1 METKIT
7 IIYKGIKK
15 EVEYPKTELQLKEIF
30 DLINDN
36 KFSESSNFI
45 TYLNNEQ
52 EEKIHNESLFNEL
65 NENSNEKVELIL
77 KKEVNP
83 TKKSLLSNLINKYS
97 IHRIDSFQIINKNAQ
112 FKILLEQKNDDLLQQ
127 FQKLSMD
134 KSFLE
139 NEIENSKKKQL
150 DYTDLINLIDNEV
163 KELKINKENIE
174 KELEEKKN
182 ELEEKKNEL
191 KIIKEMISK
200 DDQIIKEHLKNE
212 SEFKKLKIKI
222 EKLKNIKNQLEE
234 ETKDFDEKKQQN
246 QILKDKIERDK
257 KIMIEEKKRIEN
269 MNNLTIILKNGIEY
283 NNKIQIMKDQLK
295 KTINEEITLF
305 LGNFENKFIEEL
317 NELKTNKIKKIN
329 EYFEEIKK
337 NEKERIQFYNNF
349 TKEYEE
355 SKKELETIMKLNNSF
370 FGIECKICKETI
382 KGIRY
387 ECSKCEEYNL
397 CEKCELKNYIYK
409 IHPITHK
416 FYKIRKKTE
425 KILINPKENNLN
437 K

>member
-36 KFSESSNFI
+36 QFSESSNFI

-52 EEKIHNESLFNEL
+52 EANIHNESLFNEL

-83 TKKSLLSNLINKYS
+83 VKKSLLSNLINKYS

-112 FKILLEQKNDDLLQQ
+112 FKILLEQKNEDLLQQ

-134 KSFLE
+134 KLFLE
-139 NEIENSKKKQL
+139 NEIEKLKKKQL
-150 DYTDLINLIDNEV
+150 GYTDIVNLIDKEIE
-163 KELKINKENIE
+163 ELKINKKNIE

-182 ELEEKKNEL
+182 ELEEKKKEL
-191 KIIKEMISK
+191 KVIKEMLNK
-200 DDQIIKEHLKNE
+200 DDQIIKEQLKNE
-212 SEFKKLKIKI
+212 SELKILKTKI
-222 EKLKNIKNQLEE
+222 KNLKNIKNQLEE
-234 ETKDFDEKKQQN
+234 ETKDFDEKKKQN
-246 QILKDKIERDK
+246 QILKDNIERDK
-257 KIMIEEKKRIEN
+257 KIIIEEKKRIEN

-283 NNKIQIMKDQLK
+283 KNNNQIMKDQLK
-295 KTINEEITLF
+295 KKINKEITLF
-305 LGNFENKFIEEL
+305 MGNFENKCLEEL
-317 NELKTNKIKKIN
+317 NELKTNKIKTIN

-355 SKKELETIMKLNNSF
+355 NKKELETIVKLNNSF

-387 ECSKCEEYNL
+387 ECSKCEEYNI

-425 KILINPKENNLN
+425 KILITPIENNLN

>member
-182 ELEEKKNEL
+182 ELKV
-191 KIIKEMISK
+191 IKEMLNKS
-200 DDQIIKEHLKNE
+200 DQTIKEQLKNE
-212 SEFKKLKIKI
+212 SELKILKKKI
-222 EKLKNIKNQLEE
+222 ENLKNMKNQLEE

-246 QILKDKIERDK
+246 KILKDKIERDK
-257 KIMIEEKKRIEN
+257 KKIIEEKKRIEN

-295 KTINEEITLF
+295 KTINKEITLF
-305 LGNFENKFIEEL
+305 IGNFENKFIEEL
-317 NELKTNKIKKIN
+317 NELKTNKIKTIN

-425 KILINPKENNLN
+425 KMLITPKENNLN

>member
-36 KFSESSNFI
+36 QFSESSNFI

-52 EEKIHNESLFNEL
+52 EANIHNESLFNEL

-83 TKKSLLSNLINKYS
+83 VKKSLLSNLINKYS

-112 FKILLEQKNDDLLQQ
+112 FKILLEQKNEDLLQQ
-127 FQKLSMD
+127 IQKLSMD
-134 KSFLE
+134 KLFLE
-139 NEIENSKKKQL
+139 NEIEKLKKKQL
-150 DYTDLINLIDNEV
+150 DCTDIVNLIHNEI

-182 ELEEKKNEL
+182 ELEEKKKEL
-191 KIIKEMISK
+191 KVIKEMLNK
-200 DDQIIKEHLKNE
+200 DDQIIKEQLKNE
-212 SEFKKLKIKI
+212 SELKILKTKI
-222 EKLKNIKNQLEE
+222 KNLKNIKNQLEE
-234 ETKDFDEKKQQN
+234 ETKDFDEKKKQN
-246 QILKDKIERDK
+246 QILKDNIERDK
-257 KIMIEEKKRIEN
+257 KIIIEEKKRIEN
-269 MNNLTIILKNGIEY
+269 MNNLTVTLKNGIEY
-283 NNKIQIMKDQLK
+283 KNNIQIMKDQLK
-295 KTINEEITLF
+295 KTINKEITLF
-305 LGNFENKFIEEL
+305 MGNFENKFIEEL
-317 NELKTNKIKKIN
+317 NEIKTNKIKTIN
-329 EYFEEIKK
+329 EYFEEIKN
-337 NEKERIQFYNNF
+337 NEKERIEFYNNF
-349 TKEYEE
+349 KKEYEE
-355 SKKELETIMKLNNSF
+355 NKKELETKVKLNNSF

-387 ECSKCEEYNL
+387 ECSKCEEYNI

-425 KILINPKENNLN
+425 KILITPIENNLN

>member
-182 ELEEKKNEL
+182 ELKV
-191 KIIKEMISK
+191 IKEMLNKS
-200 DDQIIKEHLKNE
+200 DQTIKEQLKNE
-212 SEFKKLKIKI
+212 SELKILKKKI
-222 EKLKNIKNQLEE
+222 ENLKNKKNQLEE

-246 QILKDKIERDK
+246 KILKDKIERDK
-257 KIMIEEKKRIEN
+257 KKIIEEKKRIEN

-295 KTINEEITLF
+295 KTINKEITLF
-305 LGNFENKFIEEL
+305 IGNFENKFIEEL
-317 NELKTNKIKKIN
+317 NELKTNKIKTIN

-387 ECSKCEEYNL
+387 ECSKCEEYNI

-425 KILINPKENNLN
+425 KMLITPKENNLN

>member
-1 METKIT
+1 M
-7 IIYKGIKK
+7 
-15 EVEYPKTELQLKEIF
+15 L
-30 DLINDN
+30 N
-36 KFSESSNFI
+36 KSDQ
-45 TYLNNEQ
+45 T
-52 EEKIHNESLFNEL
+52 
-65 NENSNEKVELIL
+65 
-77 KKEVNP
+77 
-83 TKKSLLSNLINKYS
+83 
-97 IHRIDSFQIINKNAQ
+97 
-112 FKILLEQKNDDLLQQ
+112 
-127 FQKLSMD
+127 
-134 KSFLE
+134 
-139 NEIENSKKKQL
+139 
-150 DYTDLINLIDNEV
+150 
-163 KELKINKENIE
+163 
-174 KELEEKKN
+174 
-182 ELEEKKNEL
+182 
-191 KIIKEMISK
+191 IKE
-200 DDQIIKEHLKNE
+200 QLKNE
-212 SEFKKLKIKI
+212 SELKILKKKI
-222 EKLKNIKNQLEE
+222 ENLKNKKNQLEE

-246 QILKDKIERDK
+246 KILKDKIERDK
-257 KIMIEEKKRIEN
+257 KKIIEEKKRIEN

-295 KTINEEITLF
+295 KTINKEITLF
-305 LGNFENKFIEEL
+305 IGNFENKFIEEL
-317 NELKTNKIKKIN
+317 NELKTNKIKTIN

-387 ECSKCEEYNL
+387 ECSKCEEYNI

-425 KILINPKENNLN
+425 KMLITPKENNLN

>member
-36 KFSESSNFI
+36 QFSESSNFI

-52 EEKIHNESLFNEL
+52 EENIHNESLFNEL

-83 TKKSLLSNLINKYS
+83 VKKSLLSNLINKYS

-112 FKILLEQKNDDLLQQ
+112 FKILLEQKNEDLLQQ
-127 FQKLSMD
+127 IQKLSMD
-134 KSFLE
+134 KLFLE
-139 NEIENSKKKQL
+139 NEIEKLKKKKL
-150 DYTDLINLIDNEV
+150 DCTDIVNLIHNEI

-182 ELEEKKNEL
+182 ELEEKKKEL
-191 KIIKEMISK
+191 KVIKEMLNK
-200 DDQIIKEHLKNE
+200 DDQIIKEQLKNE
-212 SEFKKLKIKI
+212 SELKILKTKI
-222 EKLKNIKNQLEE
+222 KNLKNIKNQLEE
-234 ETKDFDEKKQQN
+234 ETKDFDEKKKQN
-246 QILKDKIERDK
+246 QILKDNIERDK
-257 KIMIEEKKRIEN
+257 KIIIEEKKRIEN

-283 NNKIQIMKDQLK
+283 KNNNQIMKDQLK
-295 KTINEEITLF
+295 KKINKEITLF
-305 LGNFENKFIEEL
+305 MGNFENKCLEEL
-317 NELKTNKIKKIN
+317 NELKTNKIKTIN

-355 SKKELETIMKLNNSF
+355 NKKELETIVKLNNSF

-387 ECSKCEEYNL
+387 ECSKCEEYNI

-425 KILINPKENNLN
+425 KILITPIENNLN